1 MRKLSLTNTVFIGL
15 AAMLGAGVFVVF
27 GPAAALA
34 GNLLPISIFLAAT
47 VAYLNAGSVAQ
58 LAKVVDRSG
67 GGYAYGRAYISNS
80 AGFLAGTSFI
90 VGKIGSSSAIAL
102 TVSSYLFPEQGILFA
117 VVAIAVMTVINLLG
131 INRTALG
138 SKILASVTI
147 AFLLVVIV
155 SSAPLPAAEIPLG
168 SGSVMGVL
176 SAAALFF
183 FAFAGYAR
191 VATIGGE
198 VKNST
203 QVIPQAIWLSL
214 AIVLTIYLLLALVL
228 SEKLG
233 TLLTRTTTPIADLTQ
248 LSWDSINLTAFF
260 AALAGLGS
268 LLALLAGMSRT
279 AAEMAFD
286 RELPR
291 AFQIRLKNDAPVV
304 SELVIASLA
313 ILLTFFGSIL
323 LSLGISSFCVLL
335 YYAITNLAAFRQ
347 PVIETNRPKFLN
359 LAGLALCLLLALSV
373 PIEGILA
380 GALLLVLILCL
391 RWGLRRIR

>member
-117 VVAIAVMTVINLLG
+117 VAAIAVMTVINLLG

-168 SGSVMGVL
+168 SGSVVGVL

-233 TLLTRTTTPIADLTQ
+233 TLLTQTKTPIADLTQ
-248 LSWDSINLTAFF
+248 LSWDGINLTAFF

-286 RELPR
+286 RELPK
-291 AFQIRLKNDAPVV
+291 AFQIKLKNDAPVV
-304 SELVIASLA
+304 SELVIAILA

-347 PVIETNRPKFLN
+347 PAIETNRPKFLN
-359 LAGLALCLLLALSV
+359 LAGLALCLLLVLSV
-373 PIEGILA
+373 PIEGILV
-380 GALLLVLILCL
+380 GALLLVLATVL

>member
-291 AFQIRLKNDAPVV
+291 AFQIKLKNDAPVV

>member
-1 MRKLSLTNTVFIGL
+1 VRKLSLTDTVFVGL

-34 GNLLPISIFLAAT
+34 GDLLPISIFLAAT

-102 TVSSYLFPEQGILFA
+102 TVSGYLFPEQ
-117 VVAIAVMTVINLLG
+117 AIAVAVAGIVAMTAINLLG

-147 AFLLVVIV
+147 AFLLVLIFY
-155 SSAPLPAAEIPLG
+155 SAPLPAAEIPLG

-183 FAFAGYAR
+183 FAYAGYAR

-203 QVIPQAIWLSL
+203 KVIPQAIWISLS
-214 AIVLTIYLLLALVL
+214 IVLTIYLLLALVL

-279 AAEMAFD
+279 AAEMALD
-286 RELPR
+286 GELPKS
-291 AFQIRLKNDAPVV
+291 FQIKLKNGAPVV

-313 ILLTFFGSIL
+313 ILLTVFGSIL
-323 LSLGISSFCVLL
+323 LSLGISSFCVLF

-347 PVIETNRPKFLN
+347 PVIETKRPKFLN
-359 LAGLALCLLLALSV
+359 LVGLALCLVLALSV
-373 PIEGILA
+373 PSEGLLV
-380 GALLLVLILCL
+380 GALLLVLALGL

>member
-147 AFLLVVIV
+147 VFLLVVIV

-291 AFQIRLKNDAPVV
+291 AFQIKLKNDAPVV

>member
-1 MRKLSLTNTVFIGL
+1 MRKLSLTSTVFIGL

-67 GGYAYGRAYISNS
+67 GGYAYGRTYISNS

-102 TVSSYLFPEQGILFA
+102 TVSSYLFPEQGILVA
-117 VVAIAVMTVINLLG
+117 VAAIAAMTLINLLG

-147 AFLLVVIV
+147 AFLLVVIF
-155 SSAPLPAAEIPLG
+155 SSAALPAAEFPLG

-198 VKNST
+198 VENST
-203 QVIPQAIWLSL
+203 KVIPQAIWLSL

-248 LSWDSINLTAFF
+248 LSWDSINITAFF

-268 LLALLAGMSRT
+268 LLALLAGLSRT

-286 RELPR
+286 RELPK
-291 AFQIRLKNDAPVV
+291 AFQIKLNNGAPLV
-304 SELVIASLA
+304 SELVIAGLA
-313 ILLTFFGSIL
+313 ILLTAFGSIL

-347 PVIETNRPKFLN
+347 PAIETNRPKFLN

-380 GALLLVLILCL
+380 GALLLVLAIGL

>member
-1 MRKLSLTNTVFIGL
+1 MRKLSLTSTVFIGL

-67 GGYAYGRAYISNS
+67 GGYAYGRTYISNS

-102 TVSSYLFPEQGILFA
+102 TVSSYLFPEQGILVA
-117 VVAIAVMTVINLLG
+117 VAAIAAMTLINLLG

-147 AFLLVVIV
+147 AFLLVVIF
-155 SSAPLPAAEIPLG
+155 SSAPVPAAEFPLG

-198 VKNST
+198 VENST
-203 QVIPQAIWLSL
+203 KVIPQAIWLSL

-248 LSWDSINLTAFF
+248 LSWDSINITAFF

-286 RELPR
+286 RELPK
-291 AFQIRLKNDAPVV
+291 AFQIKLNNGAPLV
-304 SELVIASLA
+304 SELVIAGLA
-313 ILLTFFGSIL
+313 ILLTAFGSIL

-347 PVIETNRPKFLN
+347 PAIETNRPKFLN

-380 GALLLVLILCL
+380 GALLLVLAIGL

>member
-1 MRKLSLTNTVFIGL
+1 MRKLSLTSTVFIGL

-34 GNLLPISIFLAAT
+34 GNLLPVSIFLAAT

-67 GGYAYGRAYISNS
+67 GGYAYGRTYISNS

-102 TVSSYLFPEQGILFA
+102 TVSSYLFPEQGILVA
-117 VVAIAVMTVINLLG
+117 VAAIAAMTLINLLG

-147 AFLLVVIV
+147 AFLLVVIF
-155 SSAPLPAAEIPLG
+155 SSAPLPAAEFPLG

-198 VKNST
+198 VENST
-203 QVIPQAIWLSL
+203 KVIPQAIWLSL

-248 LSWDSINLTAFF
+248 LSWDSINITAFF

-268 LLALLAGMSRT
+268 LLALLAGLSRT

-286 RELPR
+286 RELPK
-291 AFQIRLKNDAPVV
+291 AFQIKLNNGAPLV
-304 SELVIASLA
+304 SELVIAGLA
-313 ILLTFFGSIL
+313 ILLTAFGSIL

-347 PVIETNRPKFLN
+347 PAIETNRPKFLN

-380 GALLLVLILCL
+380 GALLLVLAIGL